1 MNNRSLFSLFVFII
15 SLCSKVMAF
24 IPPSKYQLLLQSI
37 PHHNYPPT
45 YCSCHHTYLS
55 CLYAQTDTILFDE
68 IKTKDIEELPVY
80 NILDDFRQSL
90 ELKNNLLLEASPGA
104 GKTTVVPLLVSSLE
118 SSSSSND
125 KVLVVEPR
133 RMATR
138 NAAMRMS
145 TLINQSVGE
154 SVGYAIRGESKQ
166 SSQTSILVCTDGVLL
181 NMIKKDPELLGYNT
195 IILDE
200 FHERGL
206 GSDSCL
212 ALLREVQLNY
222 RPDLKIVVMSAT
234 LLGSIDRNDEEN
246 EEETTGVKL
255 HRLLGGNKSCTILQ
269 SKGRQFPISIQHS
282 NRASPRHSALFRDTR
297 LLVQTMTDAIEAG

>member
-1 MNNRSLFSLFVFII
+1 MWRMNRSLFSLFVFISMI
-15 SLCSKVMAF
+15 SLCSQVVAF
-24 IPPSKYQLLLQSI
+24 VPPSKYQLLLQSI
-37 PHHNYPPT
+37 PHHNYPT
-45 YCSCHHTYLS
+45 YYSDDQKYVS
-55 CLYAQTDTILFDE
+55 SYLYAQTDTILFDE

-80 NILDDFRQSL
+80 NILDDIRQSL

-181 NMIKKDPELLGYNT
+181 NMIKK
-195 IILDE
+195 
-200 FHERGL
+200 
-206 GSDSCL
+206 
-212 ALLREVQLNY
+212 
-222 RPDLKIVVMSAT
+222 RPRIAWL
-234 LLGSIDRNDEEN
+234 
-246 EEETTGVKL
+246 
-255 HRLLGGNKSCTILQ
+255 
-269 SKGRQFPISIQHS
+269 
-282 NRASPRHSALFRDTR
+282 
-297 LLVQTMTDAIEAG
+297 